1 MKVLVL
7 STSPRAGL
15 TLRFSQYLVRLLTE
29 THPDLKVSLIDFRE
43 FDLRP
48 SGKGNFPDQDSPFQ
62 QNLLKQWAEARLIV
76 FCSPEYN
83 WTASA
88 ETFILLERM
97 GSRTYRDFFD
107 NKVFAVAGVS
117 SGRGGRQPAL
127 DISRVLSKII
137 GFLGTESVVS
147 SKILEIHEVGQNLNE
162 QAQSTGSTVFED
174 GMRNFVRY
182 NLRLTR
188 RWFHLPSSES

>member
-88 ETFILLERM
+88 ETFVLMERL
-97 GSRTYRDFFD
+97 GSRQFRNYFE

-137 GFLGTESVVS
+137 GFIPVESIVS
-147 SKILEIHEVGQNLNE
+147 SKILEVHDTGMNLDEHSLSRGNPVFE
-162 QAQSTGSTVFED
+162 QAAGEFADYSIRLAD
-174 GMRNFVRY
+174 RWMR
-182 NLRLTR
+182 
-188 RWFHLPSSES
+188 SESPAR

>member
-1 MKVLVL
+1 MKVLIL

-15 TLRFSQYLVRLLTE
+15 TLRFSKYLLQELKKN
-29 THPDLKVSLIDFRE
+29 HPELSVSLIDFRE

-48 SGKGNFPDQDSPFQ
+48 SGKGNFPDPDSSFQ
-62 QNLLKQWAEARLIV
+62 ENLLRHWAEASLII

-88 ETFILLERM
+88 ETFVLMERL
-97 GSRTYRDFFD
+97 GSRQFRAYFE

-137 GFLGTESVVS
+137 GFIPVESIVS
-147 SKILEIHEVGQNLNE
+147 SRFLEVHDAGINLDEEARSN
-162 QAQSTGSTVFED
+162 GNTVFED
-174 GMRNFVRY
+174 AVEEFTRYSVRIA
-182 NLRLTR
+182 R
-188 RWFHLPSSES
+188 RWAGSSKQ